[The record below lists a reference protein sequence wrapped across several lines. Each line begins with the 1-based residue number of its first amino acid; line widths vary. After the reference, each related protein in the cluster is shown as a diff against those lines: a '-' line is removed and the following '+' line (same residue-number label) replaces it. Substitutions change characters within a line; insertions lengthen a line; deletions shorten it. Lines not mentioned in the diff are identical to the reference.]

1 MRANWQQF
9 EATNAKYRLKAWASF
24 QSWRLQQGCYGRD
37 PVGNGQVV
45 VAPFNF
51 RGLAAPDLLRRAGLV
66 GVSSAK
72 GVTSAGDKAVLD
84 GLRDE
89 AATRALLG
97 SWLACLVA
105 GMRELLSIFQGQ
117 PHSLTVGR

>member
-24 QSWRLQQGCYGRD
+24 QSWRLQQGHGRD

-51 RGLAAPDLLRRAGLV
+51 RGLAAPDLRRRAGLV
-66 GVSSAK
+66 GVSNAK

-97 SWLACLVA
+97 AWLACLVA
-105 GMRELLSIFQGQ
+105 GMRNSFLFFKDSPI
-117 PHSLTVGR
+117 V